1 MAEGPS
7 SGLRLLVSLAE
18 ELAAYAPFYLA
29 RADMFRRMGRMGPAR
44 EAIRAALD
52 LTQNRVERDF
62 IVERL
67 KWLAERE

>member
-7 SGLRLLVSLAE
+7 SGLRLLESLAE

-29 RADMFRRMGRMGPAR
+29 RADMFRRMGPAR
-44 EAIRAALD
+44 EAYRAALD
-52 LTQNRVERDF
+52 LTQNKVERDF